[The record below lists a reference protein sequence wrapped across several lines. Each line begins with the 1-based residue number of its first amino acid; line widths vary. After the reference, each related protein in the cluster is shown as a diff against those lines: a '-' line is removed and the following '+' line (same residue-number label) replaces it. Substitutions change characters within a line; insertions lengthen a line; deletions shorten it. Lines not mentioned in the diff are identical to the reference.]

1 MRIDPKGTIAGYPAL
16 LVRRALRQLDLY
28 VEWDLGRLEA
38 AVGEGRAFV
47 KALATAGLV
56 EPVGKGLWSI
66 TQAGKTLSSATAAR
80 CVTRATAE
88 RALGEFLGRVDH
100 VNGSAGFLGKVV
112 AVVLFG
118 SLLKPEADRVSDVDL
133 AVEIVP
139 KEANPERAR
148 TTNERH
154 VLQLE
159 SLGHRFRGFLDR
171 QLFWYWEVFRYLKG
185 GSRVISLAD
194 LKAEGGFVLAA
205 PHRILYA
212 DGAWGADA
220 PPRAK
225 VARRRRREPPDE
237 SLF

>member
-1 MRIDPKGTIAGYPAL
+1 M
-16 LVRRALRQLDLY
+16 
-28 VEWDLGRLEA
+28 
-38 AVGEGRAFV
+38 
-47 KALATAGLV
+47 
-56 EPVGKGLWSI
+56 
-66 TQAGKTLSSATAAR
+66 
-80 CVTRATAE
+80 
-88 RALGEFLGRVDH
+88 DH

-159 SLGHRFRGFLDR
+159 SLGHLFRGFLDR

-185 GSRVISLAD
+185 GTRVISLAD
-194 LKAEGGFVLAA
+194 LKAEGGFVLAK

-212 DGAWGADA
+212 DGAWQPCA
-220 PPRAK
+220 PPRTK
-225 VARRRRREPPDE
+225 VARRRREPPDD